1 MDYQT
6 YVFDLDGTLLD
17 TLGDLAAS
25 TNYALAANG
34 MPTRTV
40 EEVRLFVGNGVK
52 KLMERAVPDGQA
64 NPRFE
69 ETMHGSCAIK
79 HNYKGNVIRNR
90 KKIIQ

>member
-52 KLMERAVPDGQA
+52 KLMERAVYNTCRGFFCEWQ
-64 NPRFE
+64 
-69 ETMHGSCAIK
+69 I
-79 HNYKGNVIRNR
+79 
-90 KKIIQ
+90 